1 MEKYIAQ
8 LIEDLNRVA
17 DNPPP
22 EPFIE
27 SPPHLV
33 DYPHIAELALAPF
46 QTIEELT
53 GIKQEAFPDMT
64 DLQGDQWKR
73 VNEAIFMVFESLKI
87 ELIDAPPEMPPEI
100 LYEVLTTNWQA
111 EVQYLPL
118 SGMDLELCT
127 GDSMTCPYGEYCHC
141 GEDWEEEEMLP
152 EKFGKV
158 VPSIAQAIDAGQI
171 CFLNMDT
178 LETEDIIPML
188 LENPAE
194 FEAVTGEDPRKASLK
209 HINWEEYM
217 AFYPLESYESYQI
230 MESFID
236 AVEDDL
242 LQNKLAKAINQKRP
256 FARFRAIIDNS
267 EQRQRWFDF
276 KQQEIE
282 AHVRTLIIEEIN
294 KSVESDFEEING
306 IYNDD
311 GTKVDMDSIPVPSL
325 CVICKHH
332 NSDDF
337 EENILCLL
345 NRSDQKDDDNF
356 ECGSYEKE

>member
-1 MEKYIAQ
+1 MEKYIKQ

-22 EPFIE
+22 KPFIE

-33 DYPHIAELALAPF
+33 DYPDIAELALAPF

-53 GIKQEAFPDMT
+53 GIKEAAFPDVT
-64 DLQGDQWKR
+64 DLRGDQWQR
-73 VNEAIFMVFESLKI
+73 VSKAIFKVFESLKI
-87 ELIDAPPEMPPEI
+87 ELIDVPDEIPPEI
-100 LYEVLTTNWQA
+100 LYEVLTTNWQVY
-111 EVQYLPL
+111 VQYLPS

-127 GDSMTCPYGEYCHC
+127 GDPMTCPYGEYCYC
-141 GEDWEEEEMLP
+141 SEEYEEEEMLP
-152 EKFGKV
+152 ERFEKV
-158 VPSIAQAIDAGQI
+158 VPGIAEAIDAGQI

-178 LETEDIIPML
+178 LETEDVIPMF
-188 LENPAE
+188 LEDPAE
-194 FEAVTGEDPRKASLK
+194 FEAATGVDPEKTKLK
-209 HINWEEYM
+209 HESWEEYM
-217 AFYPLESYESYQI
+217 AFYPLQSYNSYQI

-236 AVEDDL
+236 TLEHRHL
-242 LQNKLAKAINQKRP
+242 KNKLIDAINKRKP
-256 FARFRAIIDNS
+256 FARFKSIIDNS
-267 EQRQRWFDF
+267 EQRQHWFDF

-282 AHVRTLIIEEIN
+282 EHVRILIVDEIN

-306 IYNDD
+306 IFNDD
-311 GTKVDMDSIPVPSL
+311 GTKVDVDSIPVPSL

-345 NRSDQKDDDNF
+345 NRSDQMDDDNF
-356 ECGSYEKE
+356 ECGSFEKA